1 MSALASAAIALGIG
15 LTTTMFGIVDGAFL
29 RGLPFDRPSE
39 IVAIA
44 RQRAKSDDF
53 GAIPPHDYV
62 DLRATQHSFQD
73 IAGSTG
79 FQPNVSIANQP
90 PERYRGAR
98 ITWNTLSLLRT
109 RPQVGRD
116 FVEADA
122 RADAA
127 PVVLISHMLWVSK
140 FERAPDVVGKTIR
153 SNGTT
158 LTIVGVMPPKFG
170 YPNLADIWVTEQVEL
185 PVKRGEGRALDVIGR
200 LRPGVSTA
208 VATSDLKTIANQLEA
223 QYSENKDQS
232 VVVMPYT
239 QSRIGRQVV
248 ATLTTML
255 VAVFG
260 VLLIACVNVTNL
272 QLARAAE
279 RIKEVAVRCALG
291 ASRWRIVRQLL
302 IEGVLISA
310 AGALVG
316 LAIARTGILLFNNA
330 IVDTNPPFWIDIRMD
345 ARVIGFVIGLTAIAA
360 LASSL
365 IPALRVARQDVND
378 ILKDEGR
385 ANTGLRVGFFS
396 RILVVV
402 EMTLSFVL
410 LVVSGL
416 MVKSVVNA
424 TSVTYPF
431 ETNVLVASVNVPDAE
446 YHSFE
451 QAHEVIDRMRNRLA
465 TVPGVR
471 NVATATG
478 TPDVGGGVY
487 PVTFEGDA
495 PVPEGATRPNVRL
508 VDQSRGHCKR
518 RLCEEVLS
526 EGRCARKA
534 PQDGP

>member
-1 MSALASAAIALGIG
+1 
-15 LTTTMFGIVDGAFL
+15 
-29 RGLPFDRPSE
+29 
-39 IVAIA
+39 
-44 RQRAKSDDF
+44 
-53 GAIPPHDYV
+53 
-62 DLRATQHSFQD
+62 
-73 IAGSTG
+73 
-79 FQPNVSIANQP
+79 
-90 PERYRGAR
+90 
-98 ITWNTLSLLRT
+98 
-109 RPQVGRD
+109 
-116 FVEADA
+116 
-122 RADAA
+122 
-127 PVVLISHMLWVSK
+127 
-140 FERAPDVVGKTIR
+140 
-153 SNGTT
+153 
-158 LTIVGVMPPKFG
+158 
-170 YPNLADIWVTEQVEL
+170 
-185 PVKRGEGRALDVIGR
+185 
-200 LRPGVSTA
+200 
-208 VATSDLKTIANQLEA
+208 
-223 QYSENKDQS
+223 
-232 VVVMPYT
+232 MPYT

-330 IVDTNPPFWIDIRMD
+330 IVDTNPPFWIDIRLD
-345 ARVIGFVIGLTAIAA
+345 ARVIGCVIGLTAIAA

-416 MVKSVVNA
+416 MVKSVVKA

-471 NVATATG
+471 NVATGTG
-478 TPDVGGGVY
+478 TPDVGGGVCDSGRSPRRPSVRAADCQY
-487 PVTFEGDA
+487 RGDHRA
-495 PVPEGATRPNVRL
+495 ARADRDCARLEQQLANDCAECRTGGVSADWGRHRSGTRPRSPATHPCW
-508 VDQSRGHCKR
+508 D
-518 RLCEEVLS
+518 
-526 EGRCARKA
+526 
-534 PQDGP
+534 